1 MSWTITSNIVKEAE
15 TKLWVNCFRFRG
27 KIVDG
32 TYKTRCDLSRDGLM
46 DVIVTNGEIQIKYN
60 DEITTPEERNIRINF
75 NDLWICLSDTMK
87 TIIENKLIKNGY
99 TKRTKYSG
107 GIQFRVCPLAI
118 NGIAKLTY
126 NDGHSSR
133 RNYIQFIQEY
143 KAKDGQLIRENTQ
156 VYPGQTE
163 LWSSTGWSFK
173 YGSINAWNFPPITGG
188 RKKYTKYKQN
198 RKIKRTYKV

>member
-1 MSWTITSNIVKEAE
+1 MSWNITTNVVKEAE
-15 TKLWVNCFRFRG
+15 AKLWVNCFRFYG
-27 KIVDG
+27 KVIDG
-32 TYKTRCDLSRDGLM
+32 TYKSRCDLSRDGLM
-46 DVIVTNGEIQIKYN
+46 DVIITNGEVRIKYN
-60 DEITTPEERNIRINF
+60 DEISTPEDRNIRIDF
-75 NDLWICLSDTMK
+75 NNLWVCLSDTMK

-126 NDGHSSR
+126 KGST
-133 RNYIQFIQEY
+133 RNYLSFIQEY
-143 KAKDGQLIRENTQ
+143 KSKNGQLIKEYTQ
-156 VYPGQTE
+156 VYDGKTE
-163 LWSSTGWSFK
+163 LWSSTGWAFK

-188 RKKYTKYKQN
+188 RKKYTRHRH